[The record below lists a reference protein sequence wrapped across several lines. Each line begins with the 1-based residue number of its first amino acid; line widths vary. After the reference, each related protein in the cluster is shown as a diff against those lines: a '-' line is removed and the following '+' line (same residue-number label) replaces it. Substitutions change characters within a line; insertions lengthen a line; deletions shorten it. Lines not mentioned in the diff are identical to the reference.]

1 MQERIKNT
9 LTGAIRAKKARKE
22 LLSLAIGSANR
33 TAIKLSETDKT
44 SKSLQNA
51 TVGSKLSK
59 KGERLQQVPKNK

>member
-22 LLSLAIGSANR
+22 LLSLAIESANR

-44 SKSLQNA
+44 SKLLQNA

-59 KGERLQQVPKNK
+59 KKRETATSTKE